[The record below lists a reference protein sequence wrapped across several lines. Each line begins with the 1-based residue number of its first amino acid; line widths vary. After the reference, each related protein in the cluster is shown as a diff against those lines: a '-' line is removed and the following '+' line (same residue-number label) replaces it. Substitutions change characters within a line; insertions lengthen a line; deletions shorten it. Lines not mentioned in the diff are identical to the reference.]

1 MSEPVQPAPAT
12 PAAPAAK
19 SGLGPRGIVAI
30 VITVL
35 ALIVVFQNTASRDV
49 HFLFWKASMPVWVWL
64 FAMLLAGYVIGSIFP
79 AFRRRKATK

>member
-1 MSEPVQPAPAT
+1 MSEPVQSTPAT
-12 PAAPAAK
+12 PAPSTR
-19 SGLGPRGIVAI
+19 SGPGPRGIIAI

-35 ALIVVFQNTASRDV
+35 ALIIVFQNTASRDV

-79 AFRRRKATK
+79 AFRRRRAAK